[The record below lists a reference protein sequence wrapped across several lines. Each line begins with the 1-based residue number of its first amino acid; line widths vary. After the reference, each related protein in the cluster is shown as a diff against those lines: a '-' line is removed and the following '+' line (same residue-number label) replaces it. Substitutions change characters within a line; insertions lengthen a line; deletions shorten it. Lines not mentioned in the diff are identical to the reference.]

1 MRNWDNITLGKFQQ
15 IDAINEKP
23 LSDIDKVLFST
34 CIVFDK
40 TEYELD
46 NEDPVK
52 VMKMTQ
58 KLTKIFEAPFEP
70 AAFPKIGKYFINYD
84 ISKVTLG
91 QFIELNY
98 FLSEKP
104 IQNAHYVL
112 ASVSNRRWRKNKAA
126 DHRKKAEYFLRQSIS
141 KIMGSLQQIITNFQA
156 FNKEY
161 QKLFGLDKEVS
172 GDVQDEAFNK
182 RYGWIYAASQI
193 AEYER
198 ITLDEAYA
206 MSIRHAF
213 NDLAFLKAKGKYEA
227 EQLRRNSK
235 PTTNG

>member
-1 MRNWDNITLGKFQQ
+1 MRNWDKITLGKFQQ

-40 TEYELD
+40 TEHELD

-52 VMKMTQ
+52 VVKMTE
-58 KLTKIFEAPFEP
+58 KLTKIFQAPFEP
-70 AAFPKIGKYFINYD
+70 SAFPKIGKYFINYD

-98 FLSEKP
+98 FMQDKP
-104 IQNAHYVL
+104 VQHAHYIL
-112 ASVSNRRWRKNKAA
+112 ASVSNKRWMKNKAS
-126 DHRKKAEYFLRQSIS
+126 DHRRKAEYFLTRSIA
-141 KIMGSLQQIITNFQA
+141 KIMGSLQQVITNFQA
-156 FNKEY
+156 FNEEY
-161 QKLFGLDKEVS
+161 KKLFGLDKEVS
-172 GDVQDEAFNK
+172 GDVQEDAFNK
-182 RYGWIYAASQI
+182 RYGWIYSASQI

-206 MSIRHAF
+206 MNIKHAF
-213 NDLAFLKAKGKYEA
+213 NDLAFLKAKGKYEV
-227 EQLRRNSK
+227 EQLK
-235 PTTNG
+235 KKTPNG